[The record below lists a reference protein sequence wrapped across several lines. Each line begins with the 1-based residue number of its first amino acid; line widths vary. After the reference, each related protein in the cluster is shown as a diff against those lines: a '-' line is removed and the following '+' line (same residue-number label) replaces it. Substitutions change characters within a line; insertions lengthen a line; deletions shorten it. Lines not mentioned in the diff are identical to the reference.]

1 MKLIHRHRFEA
12 SLARV
17 SAMLEDDEFARVR
30 AEAMGSAVLDVDV
43 DRRSSGALVVCL
55 KAAVPASSIPA
66 EFRSFVGRDL
76 AITYTEAWEPLTD
89 VDRVGTFAV
98 DVAGA
103 PGHVAGA
110 IGITADGAGTE
121 LLATGDVIASVPF
134 VGAMI
139 EKAVGGAVQKAL
151 AAEMTAADAWLAR

>member
-1 MKLIHRHRFEA
+1 MKLIHRHHFDA
-12 SLARV
+12 PLARV
-17 SAMLEDDEFARVR
+17 SAMLEDEEFAQSR
-30 AEAMGSAVLDVDV
+30 AEAMGSAVLEVDV

-55 KAAVPASSIPA
+55 RAQVPTSSIPA

-76 AITYTEAWEPLTD
+76 TITYTEAWEPLGAA
-89 VDRVGTFAV
+89 DRIGTFAV

-110 IGITADGAGTE
+110 VGLTADGERTE
-121 LLATGDVIASVPF
+121 FLATGDVVAHVPL

-139 EKAVGGAVQKAL
+139 EKAVGGAVERAI
-151 AAEMTAADAWLAR
+151 AAEMAAADAWLAR

>member
-1 MKLIHRHRFEA
+1 
-12 SLARV
+12 
-17 SAMLEDDEFARVR
+17 MLEDEEFARVR
-30 AEAMGSAVLDVDV
+30 AQAMGSAVLDVDV

-55 KAAVPASSIPA
+55 KASVPASSIPS
-66 EFRSFVGRDL
+66 EFRSFIGRAL

-110 IGITADGAGTE
+110 IGITADGDGTE
-121 LLATGDVIASVPF
+121 LLATGDVIASVPL
-134 VGAMI
+134 VGPMI

-151 AAEMTAADAWLAR
+151 AAEMAAADAWLAR